1 MFKFSK
7 RVRNRY
13 FINILFFTFLVL
25 LASGFMPHVNAEELE
40 NNVTDDIDLSVK
52 DNEVNSL
59 MNSIVPNGNSFKDI
73 QDAINRA
80 NEGDTVILNQKEYF
94 GSGEQI
100 YLNKQVNI
108 HGDYNG
114 QMPVLNALNLNRVLL
129 IEEGVSN
136 LKIDNCKFVNGNI
149 TLGGGAILIR
159 GVNVTI
165 DNCYFEANEARG
177 GGAIYT
183 EYPGEVYTGMGDYL
197 KIYNSYFY
205 KNNAHIAAGALG
217 IYGNN
222 SEIRNCTFEEN
233 FVDNKYKEQSN
244 VYGGA
249 IQIGMDNYY
258 LVSSC
263 VNCTFI
269 NNKATS
275 PFKEYS
281 SHGGACCV
289 RDGIT
294 FDGCYFIGNIADQGG
309 ALTYHSAGYVLD
321 CYFENNTALS
331 LYGGALSTGFNV
343 TDMILAIED
352 CEFRGNDAPI
362 GGAVHLIG
370 EEVTLDNCKFYENI
384 ATLNGGAIYIDAR
397 STFIKNSLIG
407 NNTAK
412 VNGGGVYINSD
423 STSIENN
430 QFIGN
435 KAIPS
440 TSKLNDGLGG
450 AIFINGTNADI
461 KNNILNYNMARNG
474 SAIYIGKLA
483 NKIQITGNYMSNN
496 QAWVYLLPVIL
507 SKDVIF
513 TGESIGISSVIYGGN
528 NIGEAFNDEVSNA
541 IYSNADPS
549 TVFINGVNPVNG
561 ANMDFLY
568 QDSREHLIEIGIKV
582 IYEDGTVITD
592 FVDYSNINGE
602 ISVELSNLKAGQ
614 YTVYTVHNEDNF
626 YKGIVNSTTFTV
638 LPQNDLKVSKN
649 SNLPQ
654 YEYKDVIKWTLT
666 VSNSGPD
673 VATNV
678 KVTDVLPEALIWIGD
693 DSGGA
698 YNPETG
704 IWTIGELA
712 VGESI
717 TLTIIS
723 VANKTGNITNIANV
737 SGDEYDF
744 NESNNEDN
752 ESVSVNPAVDLE
764 IIKEVSN
771 TNPNFREEIV
781 WTLTVI
787 NKGPDVANDVKVR
800 DVLPD
805 GLIFLSAN
813 GFGDYDPLTGMWDI
827 GKLNVGQIATLKIL
841 VLVNKTGSIVNV
853 VVVSGNESDFNES
866 NNEDNETI
874 YVNNSADLEV
884 IKTVN
889 NTNPKYNEEILWNL
903 TVVNNGP
910 DSASNVRVI
919 DVLPEELLWISD
931 NGEGSYKDNTWTI
944 GKLGVDESVS
954 LLIRTLVNGTGYIT
968 NIAEVS
974 GNEHDCNLTNNKNN
988 ESINVSNAVDLQID
1002 KKVDYKNPIF
1012 GDIVKWE
1019 ITAFNKG
1026 PDIATGVVVYDRL
1039 PDSLIF
1045 ISASSDDYNP
1055 STGCWN
1061 IGILNS
1067 NESRSIEIVCK
1078 VNGLGELL
1086 NKVQITGNEYDYDL
1100 SNNND
1105 SESVISDK
1113 IVDLV
1118 VNKEVNN
1125 TNPNYHEYIKWTI
1138 TISNKGPNDATG
1150 VTVKDILPEGL
1161 IYVSSSGGGR
1171 FNGNIWNIGNL
1182 ISGEVKSLDIICY
1195 VNKTGHFVN
1204 VAIASGNE
1212 DDSNET
1218 NNQDS
1223 QEINVKPAAD
1233 LSITKESSKIN
1244 YDVGDMVDFV
1254 VTIKNNG
1261 PDAANIIVVEDI
1273 ADSLLDIVSYSSDKG
1288 SFSDDGKTWF
1298 VNFLD
1303 NGEVATLMYKA
1314 IGKSVGSAGNKVNVI
1329 SDVFDPNMDNNNDC
1343 IIVNLIENIL
1353 NPTNFI
1359 NYNSV
1364 DSNIVK
1370 TALAAQSNSNGN
1382 VLMKV
1387 TGSPAGILS
1396 ILTLVFLSFL
1406 GMSNLKRK

>member
-7 RVRNRY
+7 KVRNRY

-25 LASGFMPHVNAEELE
+25 LASGFMSHVNAEELE
-40 NNVTDDIDLSVK
+40 NNVTDNIDLSVE

-80 NEGDTVILNQKEYF
+80 NDGDTVILNQKEYF

-114 QMPVLNALNLNRVLL
+114 QMPVLNALNLNGVLF
-129 IEEGVSN
+129 IQEGGSN
-136 LKIDNCKFVNGNI
+136 LKIDNCKFINGNN
-149 TLGGGAILIR
+149 TLVGGAILIQ
-159 GVNVTI
+159 GTNVTI

-183 EYPGEVYTGMGDYL
+183 EYPGSVYLGHGDYL
-197 KIYNSYFY
+197 KVYNSYFY
-205 KNNAHIAAGALG
+205 RNNAHIAAGAVG

-222 SEIRNCTFEEN
+222 TEIKNCVFEEN
-233 FVDNKYKEQSN
+233 FVDNKYKERAG

-249 IQIGMDNYY
+249 IQIGMDEYY
-258 LVSSC
+258 IVSSC

-275 PFKEYS
+275 PFKEYY

-294 FDGCYFIGNIADQGG
+294 FDGCYFVGNLADQGG
-309 ALTYHSAGYVLD
+309 ALTYHSAGNVLN
-321 CYFENNTALS
+321 CYFENNTASS
-331 LYGGALSTGFNV
+331 LYGGALSTGFNI
-343 TDMILAIED
+343 DNMILNINN
-352 CEFRGNDAPI
+352 CEFRGNTAPI

-370 EEVTLDNCKFYENI
+370 EEVTLDSCEFYENV
-384 ATLNGGAIYIDAR
+384 AASNGGAIFIEAR
-397 STFIKNSLIG
+397 STFIKNSLIE
-407 NNTAK
+407 NNLAN
-412 VNGGGVYINSD
+412 VNGGGVYIDSD
-423 STSIENN
+423 STTVSDNK
-430 QFIGN
+430 FIGN
-435 KAIPS
+435 EAIPS
-440 TSKLNDGLGG
+440 VSKLNDGLGG

-461 KNNILNYNMARNG
+461 RNNIFNYNIARNG

-483 NKIQITGNYMSNN
+483 NEIKITGNNMSNN
-496 QAWVYLLPVIL
+496 QAWVYLLPVYL
-507 SKDVIF
+507 SRDVIF
-513 TGESIGISSVIYGGN
+513 TGESIRISSVIYGGN
-528 NIGEAFNDEVSNA
+528 NIAEAFNFNVSNA
-541 IYSNADPS
+541 IYNNADSS
-549 TVFINGVNPVNG
+549 TIFINGVNPVNG

-582 IYEDGTVITD
+582 VYEDGTVITD
-592 FVDYSNINGE
+592 FVDYSDIHGE
-602 ISVELSNLKAGQ
+602 ISVDLSGLKAGK
-614 YTVYTVHNEDNF
+614 YTVYTIHNEDNF
-626 YKGIVNSTTFTV
+626 YKEIMNSTTFTV
-638 LPQNDLKVSKN
+638 LPQNDLNVSKN
-649 SNLPQ
+649 SDLSQ

-666 VSNSGPD
+666 VNNSGPD

-678 KVTDVLPEALIWIGD
+678 MVTDVLPEGLIWISD
-693 DSGGA
+693 NSNGA

-704 IWTIGELA
+704 VWTIGELG

-723 VANKTGNITNIANV
+723 VANKTGNFTNVANV

-752 ESVSVNPAVDLE
+752 ETIEVNP
-764 IIKEVSN
+764 
-771 TNPNFREEIV
+771 
-781 WTLTVI
+781 
-787 NKGPDVANDVKVR
+787 
-800 DVLPD
+800 
-805 GLIFLSAN
+805 
-813 GFGDYDPLTGMWDI
+813 
-827 GKLNVGQIATLKIL
+827 
-841 VLVNKTGSIVNV
+841 
-853 VVVSGNESDFNES
+853 
-866 NNEDNETI
+866 
-874 YVNNSADLEV
+874 SADLEV

-889 NTNPKYNEEILWNL
+889 NTNPNYGDEILWTL
-903 TVVNNGP
+903 TVINNGP
-910 DSASNVRVI
+910 DSASNVKVI
-919 DVLPEELLWISD
+919 DVLPDEILWISD
-931 NGEGSYKDNTWTI
+931 DGEGSYNDNIWNI
-944 GKLGVDESVS
+944 GELAVGESVS
-954 LLIRTLVNGTGYIT
+954 LLIRTLVNGTGYII

-974 GNEHDCNLTNNKNN
+974 GNEYDCNLTNNKNN
-988 ESINVSNAVDLQID
+988 ESINVSNAADLQID
-1002 KKVDYKNPIF
+1002 KKVDNKNPLL

-1019 ITAFNKG
+1019 ITAFNNG
-1026 PDIATGVVVYDRL
+1026 PNIATGVLVYDKL
-1039 PDSLIF
+1039 PSSLTF
-1045 ISASSDDYNP
+1045 LSASSEDYNP
-1055 STGCWN
+1055 HTGCWN
-1061 IGILNS
+1061 VGTLIPG
-1067 NESRSIEIVCK
+1067 ESRSIEIICK

-1086 NKVQITGNEYDYDL
+1086 NKVQITGREYDYDL

-1105 SESVISDK
+1105 SESVISNK
-1113 IVDLV
+1113 LVDLV

-1125 TNPNYHEYIKWTI
+1125 ASPNYHEYVKWTI

-1150 VTVKDILPEGL
+1150 VTVKDILPDGI
-1161 IYVSSSGGGR
+1161 IYVSDSGEGR
-1171 FNGNIWNIGNL
+1171 FNGNTWNVGNL
-1182 ISGEVKSLDIICY
+1182 SSGDAKSLDIICY

-1212 DDSNET
+1212 NDSNET

-1223 QEINVKPAAD
+1223 NEIIVKPAAD

-1244 YDVGDMVDFV
+1244 YNVGDMIDFI

-1261 PDAANIIVVEDI
+1261 PDAANNIVVKDI

-1298 VNFLD
+1298 INFLD
-1303 NGEVATLMYKA
+1303 NGEVATLKYKA
-1314 IGKSVGSAGNKVNVI
+1314 IGKSVGSAGNKVNII
-1329 SDVFDPNMDNNNDC
+1329 SDVFDPNLDNNKDY
-1343 IIVNLIENIL
+1343 IIVNLVENIV
-1353 NPTNFI
+1353 NPVNFI
-1359 NYNSV
+1359 NNCLK

-1370 TALAAQSNSNGN
+1370 TAFAEQSNSNGD

-1387 TGSPAGILS
+1387 TGSSLAILPV
-1396 ILTLVFLSFL
+1396 LTLVFLSFL

>member
-7 RVRNRY
+7 KVRNRY

-40 NNVTDDIDLSVK
+40 NNVTDNIDLSVE

-59 MNSIVPNGNSFKDI
+59 RNSIVPNGNSFKDI

-80 NEGDTVILNQKEYF
+80 NDGDTVILNQKEYF

-114 QMPVLNALNLNRVLL
+114 QMPVLNALNLNGVLF
-129 IEEGVSN
+129 IQEGGSN
-136 LKIDNCKFVNGNI
+136 LKIDNCKFINGNN
-149 TLGGGAILIR
+149 TLVGGAILIQ
-159 GVNVTI
+159 GTNVTI

-183 EYPGEVYTGMGDYL
+183 EYPGSVYLGHGDYL
-197 KIYNSYFY
+197 KVYNSYFY
-205 KNNAHIAAGALG
+205 RNNAHIAAGAVG

-222 SEIRNCTFEEN
+222 TEIKNCVFEEN
-233 FVDNKYKEQSN
+233 FVDNKYKERAG

-249 IQIGMDNYY
+249 IQIGMDEYY
-258 LVSSC
+258 IVSSC

-275 PFKEYS
+275 PFKEYY

-294 FDGCYFIGNIADQGG
+294 FDGCYFVGNLADQGG
-309 ALTYHSAGYVLD
+309 ALTYHSAGNVLN
-321 CYFENNTALS
+321 CYFENNTASS
-331 LYGGALSTGFNV
+331 LYGGALSTGFNI
-343 TDMILAIED
+343 DNMILNINN
-352 CEFRGNDAPI
+352 CEFRGNTAPI

-370 EEVTLDNCKFYENI
+370 EEVTLDSCEFYENV
-384 ATLNGGAIYIDAR
+384 AASNGGAIFIEAR
-397 STFIKNSLIG
+397 STFIKNSLIE
-407 NNTAK
+407 NNLAN
-412 VNGGGVYINSD
+412 VNGGGVYIDSD
-423 STSIENN
+423 STTVSDNK
-430 QFIGN
+430 FIGN
-435 KAIPS
+435 EAIPS
-440 TSKLNDGLGG
+440 ASKLNDGLGG

-461 KNNILNYNMARNG
+461 RNNIFNYNIARNG

-483 NKIQITGNYMSNN
+483 NEIKITGNNMSNN
-496 QAWVYLLPVIL
+496 QAWVYLLPVYL
-507 SKDVIF
+507 SRDVIF
-513 TGESIGISSVIYGGN
+513 TGESIRISSVIYGGN
-528 NIGEAFNDEVSNA
+528 NIAEAFNFNVSNA
-541 IYSNADPS
+541 IYNNADSS
-549 TVFINGVNPVNG
+549 TIFINGVNPVNG

-582 IYEDGTVITD
+582 VYEDGAVITD
-592 FVDYSNINGE
+592 FVDYSDIHGE
-602 ISVELSNLKAGQ
+602 ISVDLSGLKAGK
-614 YTVYTVHNEDNF
+614 YTVYTIHNEDNF
-626 YKGIVNSTTFTV
+626 YKEIMNSTTFTV
-638 LPQNDLKVSKN
+638 LPQNDLNVSKN
-649 SNLPQ
+649 SDLPQ
-654 YEYKDVIKWTLT
+654 YKYKDVIKWTLT
-666 VSNSGPD
+666 VNNSGPD

-678 KVTDVLPEALIWIGD
+678 MVTDVLPEGLIWISD
-693 DSGGA
+693 NSNGA

-704 IWTIGELA
+704 VWTIGELG

-723 VANKTGNITNIANV
+723 VANKTGNFTNVANV

-752 ESVSVNPAVDLE
+752 ESVFVNPSADLE

-771 TNPNFREEIV
+771 ANPNFGDKII

-787 NKGPDVANDVKVR
+787 NNGPDAANNVKVK
-800 DVLPD
+800 DVLPK
-805 GLIFLSAN
+805 GLIFVSAD
-813 GFGDYDPLTGMWDI
+813 GFGDYDPLTGLWNI
-827 GKLNVGQIATLKIL
+827 GKLNVGQTVTLKIL
-841 VLVNKTGSIVNV
+841 ILVNKTGSIVNV
-853 VVVSGNESDFNES
+853 AVVSGNESDNNES
-866 NNEDNETI
+866 NNEDNKTI
-874 YVNNSADLEV
+874 NVNPSADLEV

-889 NTNPKYNEEILWNL
+889 NTNPNYGDEILWTL
-903 TVVNNGP
+903 TVINNGP
-910 DSASNVRVI
+910 DSASNVKVI
-919 DVLPEELLWISD
+919 DVLPDEILWISD
-931 NGEGSYKDNTWTI
+931 DGEGSYNDNIWNI
-944 GKLGVDESVS
+944 GELAVGESVS

-974 GNEHDCNLTNNKNN
+974 GNEYDCNLTNNKNN
-988 ESINVSNAVDLQID
+988 DSINVFNSADLQID
-1002 KKVDYKNPIF
+1002 KKVDNKNPLF

-1019 ITAFNKG
+1019 ITAFNNG
-1026 PDIATGVVVYDRL
+1026 PNIATGVVVYDKL

-1045 ISASSDDYNP
+1045 LSASSEDYNP

-1061 IGILNS
+1061 VGTLNP
-1067 NESRSIEIVCK
+1067 NESRSIEIICK

-1086 NKVQITGNEYDYDL
+1086 NRVQITGNEFDYDL

-1113 IVDLV
+1113 LVDLV

-1125 TNPNYHEYIKWTI
+1125 TSPNYHEYIKWTI
-1138 TISNKGPNDATG
+1138 TVSNNGPNDATG
-1150 VTVKDILPEGL
+1150 VTVRDVLPEGL
-1161 IYVSSSGGGR
+1161 IYVSDSGEGR
-1171 FNGNIWNIGNL
+1171 FNGNTWNVGNL
-1182 ISGEVKSLDIICY
+1182 ISGDVKSLDIICY

-1204 VAIASGNE
+1204 VVIASGNE

-1233 LSITKESSKIN
+1233 LSITKESSKLN
-1244 YDVGDMVDFV
+1244 YNVGDMVDFI

-1261 PDAANIIVVEDI
+1261 PDAANNIVVKDI

-1298 VNFLD
+1298 INFLD
-1303 NGEVATLMYKA
+1303 NGDVATLKYKA
-1314 IGKSVGSAGNKVNVI
+1314 IGKSAGSAGNKVNII
-1329 SDVFDPNMDNNNDC
+1329 SDVFDPNLNNNDDY
-1343 IIVNLIENIL
+1343 IIINLIENAVNL
-1353 NPTNFI
+1353 NKLI
-1359 NYNSV
+1359 NNNSV

-1370 TALAAQSNSNGN
+1370 TAFASQSNSNGD

-1387 TGSPAGILS
+1387 TGSPIGSLYV
-1396 ILTLVFLSFL
+1396 LTLVFISFL
-1406 GMSNLKRK
+1406 GISNLKRK

>member
-13 FINILFFTFLVL
+13 FINILFFTFLIL

-40 NNVTDDIDLSVK
+40 NNVTDNIDLSVK
-52 DNEVNSL
+52 DNKVNSL
-59 MNSIVPNGNSFKDI
+59 VNSIVPNGNSFKDI

-129 IEEGVSN
+129 IQEGGSN

-149 TLGGGAILIR
+149 TLGGGAILIQ
-159 GVNVTI
+159 GLNVTI

-183 EYPGEVYTGMGDYL
+183 EYPGEVYDGKGDYL
-197 KIYNSYFY
+197 NIYNSYFY

-222 SEIRNCTFEEN
+222 SEIKNCTFEEN

-309 ALTYHSAGYVLD
+309 ALTYHSAGNVLN

-352 CEFRGNDAPI
+352 CEFRGNDAPV

-397 STFIKNSLIG
+397 STFIKNSLIE

-423 STSIENN
+423 RTSIENN

-440 TSKLNDGLGG
+440 TSKLDGLGG
-450 AIFINGTNADI
+450 AIFINGTDADI
-461 KNNILNYNMARNG
+461 KNNILKYNRARNG

-483 NKIQITGNYMSNN
+483 NKIQIADNHMSNN
-496 QAWVYLLPVIL
+496 QAWVYLLPVTL

-513 TGESIGISSVIYGGN
+513 TGEFIGVSSVIYGGN

-541 IYSNADPS
+541 IYSNADLS

-582 IYEDGTVITD
+582 IYEDGTVIAD
-592 FVDYSNINGE
+592 FVDYSDINGE
-602 ISVELSNLKAGQ
+602 ISVELSNLKAGE
-614 YTVYTVHNEDNF
+614 YTVYTFHNEDNF
-626 YKGIVNSTTFTV
+626 YKGIMNSTIFTV
-638 LPQNDLKVSKN
+638 IPQNDLKVSKN
-649 SNLPQ
+649 SNSPQ

-666 VSNSGPD
+666 VNNSGPD

-678 KVTDVLPEALIWIGD
+678 KVNDVLPEGLIWIAD
-693 DSGGA
+693 DSNGA

-723 VANKTGNITNIANV
+723 VANKTGNITNVANV

-752 ESVSVNPAVDLE
+752 ESVFVNPSADLE

-771 TNPNFREEIV
+771 TNPKFGDKIV

-787 NKGPDVANDVKVR
+787 NKGPDAANNVKVK
-800 DVLPD
+800 DVLPE

-813 GFGDYDPLTGMWDI
+813 GFGDYNLLTGIWAI
-827 GKLNVGQIATLKIL
+827 GKLNVGQTVTLNIL

-853 VVVSGNESDFNES
+853 AVVSGNESDNNES

-874 YVNNSADLEV
+874 DVNLSADLEV

-889 NTNPKYNEEILWNL
+889 NTNPNYGDGILWNL
-903 TVVNNGP
+903 TVINNGP
-910 DSASNVRVI
+910 DNASNVKVI

-931 NGEGSYKDNTWTI
+931 TGEGSYKDNIWTI
-944 GKLGVDESVS
+944 GELAVGESVS
-954 LLIRTLVNGTGYIT
+954 LLIMTLVNGTGYIT

-974 GNEHDCNLTNNKNN
+974 ANEYDCNLTNNKNN
-988 ESINVSNAVDLQID
+988 DSINVSNAVDLQID
-1002 KKVDYKNPIF
+1002 KQVDYKNLIF

-1019 ITAFNKG
+1019 VTAFNKG
-1026 PDIATGVVVYDRL
+1026 PDIAKGVVVYDKL

-1045 ISASSDDYNP
+1045 ISASSEDYNP

-1061 IGILNS
+1061 VGTLNP
-1067 NESRSIEIVCK
+1067 NEFRTIEILCK

-1105 SESVISDK
+1105 SESVISNK
-1113 IVDLV
+1113 LVDLV

-1138 TISNKGPNDATG
+1138 TISNNGPNNATG
-1150 VTVKDILPEGL
+1150 VTVRDILPDGI
-1161 IYVSSSGGGR
+1161 IYVSDSGEGI
-1171 FNGNIWNIGNL
+1171 FDGNTWNIGNL

-1212 DDSNET
+1212 DDSNVT

-1223 QEINVKPAAD
+1223 QEINVKSAAD

-1261 PDAANIIVVEDI
+1261 PDAANNIVVEDI
-1273 ADSLLDIVSYSSDKG
+1273 ADSLLNIVSYSSDKG

-1303 NGEVATLMYKA
+1303 NGEEATLKYKA
-1314 IGKSVGSAGNKVNVI
+1314 IGKSAGSAGNKVNII
-1329 SDVFDPNMDNNNDC
+1329 SDVFDPNLDNNGDYV
-1343 IIVNLIENIL
+1343 IVNLIENIV
-1353 NPTNFI
+1353 NSSNFI
-1359 NYNSV
+1359 NNGLTISNTVKSV
-1364 DSNIVK
+1364 FAS
-1370 TALAAQSNSNGN
+1370 QSISNGD

-1387 TGSPAGILS
+1387 TGSPIGILS
-1396 ILTLVFLSFL
+1396 VLALVFLSFL

>member
-7 RVRNRY
+7 KVRNRY

-25 LASGFMPHVNAEELE
+25 LASGFMSHVNAEELE
-40 NNVTDDIDLSVK
+40 NNVTDNIDLSVE

-114 QMPVLNALNLNRVLL
+114 QMPVLNALNLNGVLF
-129 IEEGVSN
+129 IQEGGSN
-136 LKIDNCKFVNGNI
+136 LKIDNCKFINGNN
-149 TLGGGAILIR
+149 TLVGGAILIQ
-159 GVNVTI
+159 GTNVTI

-183 EYPGEVYTGMGDYL
+183 EYPGSVYLGHGDYL
-197 KIYNSYFY
+197 KVYNSYFY
-205 KNNAHIAAGALG
+205 RNNAHIAAGAVG

-222 SEIRNCTFEEN
+222 TEIKNCVFEEN
-233 FVDNKYKEQSN
+233 FVDNKYKERAG

-249 IQIGMDNYY
+249 IQIGMDEYY
-258 LVSSC
+258 IVSSC

-275 PFKEYS
+275 PFKEYY

-294 FDGCYFIGNIADQGG
+294 FDGCYFVGNLADQGG
-309 ALTYHSAGYVLD
+309 ALTYHSAGNVLN
-321 CYFENNTALS
+321 CYFENNTASS
-331 LYGGALSTGFNV
+331 LYGGALSTGFNI
-343 TDMILAIED
+343 DNMILNINN
-352 CEFRGNDAPI
+352 CEFRGNTAPI

-370 EEVTLDNCKFYENI
+370 EEVTLDSCEFYENV
-384 ATLNGGAIYIDAR
+384 AASNGGAIFIEAR
-397 STFIKNSLIG
+397 STFIKNSLIE
-407 NNTAK
+407 NNLAN
-412 VNGGGVYINSD
+412 VNGGGVYIDSD
-423 STSIENN
+423 STTVSDNK
-430 QFIGN
+430 FIGN
-435 KAIPS
+435 EAIPS
-440 TSKLNDGLGG
+440 VSKLNDGLGG

-461 KNNILNYNMARNG
+461 RNNIFNYNIARNG

-483 NKIQITGNYMSNN
+483 NEIKITGNNMSNN
-496 QAWVYLLPVIL
+496 QAWVYLLPVYL
-507 SKDVIF
+507 SRDVIF
-513 TGESIGISSVIYGGN
+513 TGESIRISSVIYGGN
-528 NIGEAFNDEVSNA
+528 NIAEAFNFNVSNA
-541 IYSNADPS
+541 IYNNADSS
-549 TVFINGVNPVNG
+549 TIFINGVNPVNG

-582 IYEDGTVITD
+582 VYEDGTVITD
-592 FVDYSNINGE
+592 FVDYSDIHGE
-602 ISVELSNLKAGQ
+602 ISVDLSGLKAGK
-614 YTVYTVHNEDNF
+614 YTVYTIHNEDNF
-626 YKGIVNSTTFTV
+626 YKEIMNSTTFTV
-638 LPQNDLKVSKN
+638 LPQNDLNVSKN
-649 SNLPQ
+649 SDLSQ

-666 VSNSGPD
+666 VNNSGPD

-678 KVTDVLPEALIWIGD
+678 MVTDVLPEGLIWISD
-693 DSGGA
+693 NSNGA

-704 IWTIGELA
+704 VWTIGELG

-723 VANKTGNITNIANV
+723 VANKTGNFTNVANV

-752 ESVSVNPAVDLE
+752 ESVFVNPSADLE

-771 TNPNFREEIV
+771 ANPNFGDKII

-787 NKGPDVANDVKVR
+787 
-800 DVLPD
+800 
-805 GLIFLSAN
+805 
-813 GFGDYDPLTGMWDI
+813 
-827 GKLNVGQIATLKIL
+827 
-841 VLVNKTGSIVNV
+841 
-853 VVVSGNESDFNES
+853 
-866 NNEDNETI
+866 
-874 YVNNSADLEV
+874 
-884 IKTVN
+884 
-889 NTNPKYNEEILWNL
+889 
-903 TVVNNGP
+903 NNGP
-910 DSASNVRVI
+910 DSASNVKVI
-919 DVLPEELLWISD
+919 DVLPDEILWISD
-931 NGEGSYKDNTWTI
+931 DGEGSYNDNIWNI
-944 GKLGVDESVS
+944 GELAVGESVS
-954 LLIRTLVNGTGYIT
+954 LLIRTLVNGTGYII

-974 GNEHDCNLTNNKNN
+974 GNEYDCNLTNNKNN
-988 ESINVSNAVDLQID
+988 ESINVSNAADLQID
-1002 KKVDYKNPIF
+1002 KKVDNKNPLL

-1019 ITAFNKG
+1019 ITAFNNG
-1026 PDIATGVVVYDRL
+1026 PNIATGVLVYDKL
-1039 PDSLIF
+1039 PSSLTF
-1045 ISASSDDYNP
+1045 LSASSEDYNP
-1055 STGCWN
+1055 HTGCWN
-1061 IGILNS
+1061 LGTLIPG
-1067 NESRSIEIVCK
+1067 ESRSIEIICK

-1086 NKVQITGNEYDYDL
+1086 NKVQITGREYDYDL

-1105 SESVISDK
+1105 SESVISNK
-1113 IVDLV
+1113 LVDLV

-1125 TNPNYHEYIKWTI
+1125 ASPNYHEYVKWTI

-1150 VTVKDILPEGL
+1150 VTVKDILPDGI
-1161 IYVSSSGGGR
+1161 IYVSDSGEGR
-1171 FNGNIWNIGNL
+1171 FNGNTWNVGNL
-1182 ISGEVKSLDIICY
+1182 SSGDAKSLDIICY

-1212 DDSNET
+1212 NDSNET

-1223 QEINVKPAAD
+1223 NEIIVKPAAD

-1244 YDVGDMVDFV
+1244 YNVGDMIDFI

-1261 PDAANIIVVEDI
+1261 PDAANNIVVKDI

-1298 VNFLD
+1298 INFLD
-1303 NGEVATLMYKA
+1303 NGEVATLKYKA
-1314 IGKSVGSAGNKVNVI
+1314 IGKSVGSAGNKVNII
-1329 SDVFDPNMDNNNDC
+1329 SDVFDPNLDNNKDY
-1343 IIVNLIENIL
+1343 IIVNLVENIV
-1353 NPTNFI
+1353 NPVNFI
-1359 NYNSV
+1359 NNCLK

-1370 TALAAQSNSNGN
+1370 TAFAEQSNSNGD

-1387 TGSPAGILS
+1387 TGSSLAILPV
-1396 ILTLVFLSFL
+1396 LTLVFLSFL
-1406 GMSNLKRK
+1406 GISNLKRK